1 MKSFLKYVVWA
12 AIIVVIGY
20 GGYKLY
26 DGWWS
31 SGGAENFV
39 KSTETKA
46 RQAVSEASKK
56 YADKVVSETREATT
70 NYFKKQAAKTLSY
83 LGEKIAGAA
92 NSLIVGETSIPAQNA
107 QNFFTVSD
115 LGKTLGFIVPPPP
128 TTIIAKI
135 GTPLVFSVNR
145 SGDFSIDWGD
155 STEENGRV
163 EGDKAKV
170 LSHSWASPGDYT
182 VKVVIQ
188 NSGPPETESFPVRV
202 YE

>member
-107 QNFFTVSD
+107 QIFLLF
-115 LGKTLGFIVPPPP
+115 LIWGK
-128 TTIIAKI
+128 
-135 GTPLVFSVNR
+135 R
-145 SGDFSIDWGD
+145 
-155 STEENGRV
+155 
-163 EGDKAKV
+163 
-170 LSHSWASPGDYT
+170 
-182 VKVVIQ
+182 
-188 NSGPPETESFPVRV
+188 
-202 YE
+202 